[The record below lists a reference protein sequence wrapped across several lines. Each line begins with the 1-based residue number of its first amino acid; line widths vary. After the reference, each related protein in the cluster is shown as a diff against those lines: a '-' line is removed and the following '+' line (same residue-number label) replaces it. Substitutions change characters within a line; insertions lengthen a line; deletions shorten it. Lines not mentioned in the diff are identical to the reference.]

1 MLACIL
7 LAGLQLAEA
16 GVQLGGAKPSLR
28 VNLQAAL
35 YTTAYRQHL
44 ELALC
49 QFAEFLGGT
58 DLPPLCQLVRKP
70 DRLSRALAEYVQYLY
85 DKVAPQ
91 QRATHAIL
99 AVQRRWPH
107 CRRRLTLAWESITS
121 WRLQMPS
128 QPRRPI
134 SKGIMEAVVAVIWAR
149 AFRAGGHEATRLWV
163 AGALIWL
170 AFDTLLRPGEMLGL
184 RPRHLNF
191 GRKLG
196 LGPPVLVLTIENPK
210 NKRFM
215 GRRQF
220 VVAYDVRLIEWVM
233 WILDSLERNDV
244 LLMGGRAAIVRI
256 WCQALD
262 LLGIPAS
269 MFTLGSLRT
278 GGATEHFLVHANF
291 ARLQYLGRWR
301 NPHTLEHYLQEAVSA
316 LSDIS
321 LPQTTTAG
329 IDAARGIFTSI
340 PGPPPSPWWTLGSRR
355 GHSWTIVEESS

>member
-1 MLACIL
+1 M
-7 LAGLQLAEA
+7 
-16 GVQLGGAKPSLR
+16 
-28 VNLQAAL
+28 
-35 YTTAYRQHL
+35 
-44 ELALC
+44 
-49 QFAEFLGGT
+49 
-58 DLPPLCQLVRKP
+58 
-70 DRLSRALAEYVQYLY
+70 
-85 DKVAPQ
+85 
-91 QRATHAIL
+91 
-99 AVQRRWPH
+99 
-107 CRRRLTLAWESITS
+107 
-121 WRLQMPS
+121 
-128 QPRRPI
+128 
-134 SKGIMEAVVAVIWAR
+134 
-149 AFRAGGHEATRLWV
+149 
-163 AGALIWL
+163 
-170 AFDTLLRPGEMLGL
+170 
-184 RPRHLNF
+184 
-191 GRKLG
+191 
-196 LGPPVLVLTIENPK
+196 LVLTIENPK

-262 LLGIPAS
+262 LLGIPTS

-321 LPQTTTAG
+321 LPQTTTAR
-329 IDAARGIFTSI
+329 IDVARGIFTSI